1 MKNPAIISAA
11 DKLPQDQIEKIRRSV
26 GADRIEF
33 KTDKSISGGFRVRL
47 GDKIYDYTLGS
58 FLASKQAGVVVSV
71 GEVVATG
78 DGIAKVS
85 GLSAVKSGEIV
96 EFETGGR
103 GVALNLEET
112 EVGVAIFA
120 GQEAIRPGTKV
131 KTTGRIL
138 AVGVGKELVGR
149 VVDPFGNPLD
159 GKGKYKVEEYNPLEK
174 TAPGVMARES
184 VKVPLQTG
192 VKIIDAVIPI
202 GRGQRELIIGDRQ
215 TGKTSMAL
223 AAIINQ
229 KSQGVVCIYVAIGQ
243 RRSSIAQMIS
253 VLEKFGA
260 MGHTIVVAATA
271 SDSAALQYFAPY
283 AGCAIAEYFLDRG
296 REALVVYD
304 DLTKHAWA
312 YRQISLL
319 LRRPSGREAYPGD
332 IFYAHSRLLERAC
345 RLNSGHGGGSI
356 TALPIIETQAGDVSA
371 YIPTNVI
378 SITDGQVYLESDLF
392 NAGQRPAVNVGTSV
406 SRVGGAA
413 QMKALKQVAG
423 RLRLDLAQYR
433 ELAAFA
439 QFAGELDEKT
449 QQQLNRGQK
458 LTVLLR
464 QSWDEPMPVAEQIL
478 VIWAATHGKLDAM
491 DAKLVDNYQRELVAF
506 VKLHRPKLLD
516 EILKKGEIEPEMEK
530 QIEILVAEFTEIFE
544 EKYKR
549 QQEAEKTKSEE
560 VKHGRGQTA

>member
-1 MKNPAIISAA
+1 MKNRAIISAA
-11 DKLPQDQIEKIRRSV
+11 DKLGEDQIEKIRRSLGV
-26 GADRIEF
+26 AEIDF
-33 KTDKSISGGFRVRL
+33 KPDKSISGGFVVRV
-47 GDKIYDYTLGS
+47 GDRIYDYTVGS
-58 FLASKQAGVVVSV
+58 FLASQEPGVVVSV
-71 GEVVATG
+71 GEVAATG
-78 DGIAKVS
+78 DGIAKIT
-85 GLSAVKSGEIV
+85 GLSAVKAGEIV

-112 EVGVAIFA
+112 EVGAAIFE
-120 GQEAIRPGTKV
+120 GQAEIKPGTKV

-138 AVGVGKELVGR
+138 AVGVGQDLVGR

-159 GKGKYKVEEYNPLEK
+159 GKGKYKVEGYNPLEK
-174 TAPGVMARES
+174 TAAGVMAREP

-215 TGKTSMAL
+215 TGKTAMAL
-223 AAIINQ
+223 SAIINQ
-229 KSQGVVCIYVAIGQ
+229 KSQGVICIYVAIGQ

-260 MGHTIVVAATA
+260 MSHTIIVAATA

-283 AGCAIAEYFLDRG
+283 AGCAIGEYFLAKG
-296 REALVVYD
+296 RDALVVYD
-304 DLTKHAWA
+304 DLTRHAWA

-345 RLNSGHGGGSI
+345 RLNQKHGGGSI

-413 QMKALKQVAG
+413 QIKALKQVAG

-449 QQQLNRGQK
+449 QQQLNRGEK
-458 LTVLLR
+458 LTMLLR
-464 QSWDEPMPVAEQIL
+464 QNWDEPMPVEEQVL
-478 VIWAATHGKLDAM
+478 VIWAATHGKLDGV
-491 DAKLVDNYQRELVAF
+491 DAKLVDNYQRELVNY
-506 VKLHRPKLLD
+506 VKLHAPSLTADIAKT
-516 EILKKGEIEPEMEK
+516 GEIDEKIEK
-530 QIEILVAEFTEIFE
+530 QMEAQVSEFSEIFHDKYQ
-544 EKYKR
+544 EK
-549 QQEAEKTKSEE
+549 E
-560 VKHGRGQTA
+560 VNHGLG